1 MHNHQLT
8 VNYRAC
14 VAGVVRLATLKS
26 LLSSSN
32 PTINIVTPLNWS
44 FIELNTSIFIA
55 GAPAMK
61 AFLRRLMPTLLGS
74 SYSPTGKTKYGSKQ
88 SRPTHHNSI
97 PLGSVSAKGGP
108 TWVKNTAVVS
118 GPEEGRDRDSDNGSQ
133 ENILQ
138 SYHGILQEVTVS
150 VKSERKSEE
159 TQGARSVTDHKVD
172 F

>member
-1 MHNHQLT
+1 M
-8 VNYRAC
+8 
-14 VAGVVRLATLKS
+14 
-26 LLSSSN
+26 
-32 PTINIVTPLNWS
+32 
-44 FIELNTSIFIA
+44 
-55 GAPAMK
+55 
-61 AFLRRLMPTLLGS
+61 
-74 SYSPTGKTKYGSKQ
+74 
-88 SRPTHHNSI
+88 
-97 PLGSVSAKGGP
+97 
-108 TWVKNTAVVS
+108 KNTAVVS